1 MASCN
6 DALDSP
12 TRALMLDSH
21 IFRDLYPAAFK
32 AYVYT
37 AKHLDREHWAPL
49 KVEVVMLGCR
59 LKRDSAIRAMRCLV
73 KRKYLARRGGGPK
86 PYEYRL
92 LPAPMPMPTMPVKVR
107 AA

>member
-1 MASCN
+1 MI
-6 DALDSP
+6 DP
-12 TRALMLDSH
+12 HT
-21 IFRDLYPAAFK
+21 FRDLYPAAFK
-32 AYVYT
+32 AYAFAGKY
-37 AKHLDREHWAPL
+37 LDREEWRPL

-59 LKRDSAIRAMRCLV
+59 MEAHTAVRAMRCLV

-92 LPAPMPMPTMPVKVR
+92 LPAPMPMPSPPVKAR